1 MTGLYQRRIS
11 PNTTSPAI
19 TVDKSQGAGGAVPR
33 GASVSMPQQDQGI
46 DAAQLG
52 GLLGMMGKGQS
63 GAPQDTLGLPNPD
76 KSTGG
81 GVAFNPAPSVNGEWG
96 GVQASAFGPGVPTN
110 VTGDYAFPG
119 AVAPSAA
126 AMSSPIENAASNVAG
141 QAVSGMKLNFDPSQL
156 GGILG
161 AFNFG
166 G

>member
-1 MTGLYQRRIS
+1 MAGLYQRGVT
-11 PNTTSPAI
+11 PNFSNPGMKVAA
-19 TVDKSQGAGGAVPR
+19 SQGAGGAVPR
-33 GASVSMPQQDQGI
+33 GASMPQQQSQGI
-46 DAAQLG
+46 DASKLG

>member
-1 MTGLYQRRIS
+1 MAGLYQRS
-11 PNTTSPAI
+11 VLPNTTSPAMQ
-19 TVDKSQGAGGAVPR
+19 VAASKGAGGAIPR
-33 GASVSMPQQDQGI
+33 GAGLPQQQDQGF
-46 DAAQLG
+46 DAEKLG
-52 GLLGMMGKGQS
+52 GLLGMMGKGQN

-110 VTGDYAFPG
+110 ATGDYAFPG